1 MDSMTNDSRN
11 QATEQT
17 KEKIEIEDLLRR
29 VDSLPILDSRLED
42 EILGYDEQGMPS

>member
-1 MDSMTNDSRN
+1 MSFELRVVEYH
-11 QATEQT
+11 APRFVAEQRA
-17 KEKIEIEDLLRR
+17 LLRR